1 MNLNFRKLKADEIDV
16 RVGTV
21 GKNNNYI
28 TLLLYKNA
36 RVDMDILDETVGKTS
51 WQREHKELK
60 GNIYAGVSIYNEDF
74 NQWVTKWDAGK
85 ESNTEAEKGEAS
97 DSFKRACVNWGI
109 GRELY
114 TSPQIFLF
122 GKADELKK
130 DRYSVKSIEYEDNNI
145 KSLSIIDS
153 KGNIVYEF
161 PKNKTS
167 VKSTV
172 TSLATKEQ
180 VDKIN
185 ELLLLRGIFDDKRQA
200 LFNKL
205 KINKVEELT
214 TEKAQSLIK
223 QLEGNVK

>member
-21 GKNNNYI
+21 GKNNTYI

-36 RVDMDILDETVGKTS
+36 RVDMDILDETVGKEN
-51 WQREHKELK
+51 WQRDHKELK
-60 GNIYAGVSIYNEDF
+60 GNLYAGVSIYNEDF
-74 NQWVTKWDAGK
+74 RQWVTKWDAGK

-130 DRYSVKSIEYEDNNI
+130 ERYSVKSIEYENNNI

-153 KGNIVYEF
+153 KGNVVYEY
-161 PKNKTS
+161 PKSKTTS
-167 VKSTV
+167 KATV
-172 TSLATKEQ
+172 ASLATKEQ
-180 VDKIN
+180 IDKIS

-200 LFNKL
+200 LLDKL
-205 KINKVEELT
+205 KVTKLEELT

-223 QLEGNVK
+223 QLEGNGK

>member
-21 GKNNNYI
+21 GKNNAYI

-36 RVDMDILDETVGKTS
+36 RVDMDILDETVGKGN
-51 WQREHKELK
+51 WQRDHKELK
-60 GNIYAGVSIYNEDF
+60 GNLYAGVSIYNEDIR
-74 NQWVTKWDAGK
+74 QWVTKWDAGK

-114 TSPQIFLF
+114 TSPQIFLS

-130 DRYSVKSIEYEDNNI
+130 ERYSVKSIEYENNNI

-153 KGNIVYEF
+153 KGNVVYEY
-161 PKNKTS
+161 PKSKTTK
-167 VKSTV
+167 KSNV

-180 VDKIN
+180 VDKIS

-200 LFNKL
+200 LLDKL
-205 KINKVEELT
+205 KVTKLEELT

-223 QLEGNVK
+223 QLEGNGK

>member
-1 MNLNFRKLKADEIDV
+1 MNLNFRKLNADEIDV

-21 GKNNNYI
+21 DKNNKYI

-36 RVDMDILDETVGKTS
+36 RVDMDILDETVGKEN
-51 WQREHKELK
+51 WQRDHKELK
-60 GNIYAGVSIYNEDF
+60 GNLYAGVSIYNEDIR
-74 NQWVTKWDAGK
+74 QWVTKWDAGK

-130 DRYSVKSIEYEDNNI
+130 ERYGVKYIEYENNNI

-153 KGNIVYEF
+153 KGNVVYEY
-161 PKNKTS
+161 PKSKTTK
-167 VKSTV
+167 KSNV

-180 VDKIN
+180 VDKIS

-200 LFNKL
+200 LLEKL
-205 KINKVEELT
+205 KVTKLEELT

-223 QLEGNVK
+223 QLEGNGK